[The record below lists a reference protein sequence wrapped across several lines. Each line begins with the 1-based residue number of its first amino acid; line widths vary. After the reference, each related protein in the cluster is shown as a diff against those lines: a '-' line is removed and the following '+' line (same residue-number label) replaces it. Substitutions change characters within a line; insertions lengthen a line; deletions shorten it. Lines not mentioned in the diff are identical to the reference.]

1 MKSIYKT
8 SLAVLLGWI
17 LAVPSSADT
26 YTYDDLNRLI
36 SVTHYETAQ
45 ITRYTYDAGGN
56 LLSLITTDLPKYDI
70 DAYLADQEGNPIA
83 DVSVIINEQTVI
95 SDENG
100 YVQITGLL
108 ANNYT
113 LMAQKN
119 GYFFAPQNLILTDE
133 NLNLKLEYLVVTPA
147 SCQLYAVNDKGLNH
161 SQFLTIPLDTHEVN
175 PLGPLYPDYDI
186 EALAIHPETN
196 LIYAAS
202 GDDAMNGNNGY
213 LYLVD
218 AQTGELFSIGYT
230 GFNEIEDLAFGSDGT
245 LWAWAKGDGMITID
259 LATGVG
265 TLAIP
270 SDKLVE
276 GLTLSKEPNRT
287 VFYGS
292 VNTELWIYDLE
303 ADTLDV
309 ACTNLL
315 GETEALEMMPD
326 GLLLI
331 GTHQDTTFSLH
342 AFDSK
347 ICQIVVEADIPT
359 EQFNDV
365 EGIALPVEVCAKK

>member
-1 MKSIYKT
+1 MKQIYNT
-8 SLAVLLGWI
+8 FLAVLLGWI
-17 LAVPSSADT
+17 LAVPSSADI
-26 YTYDDLNRLI
+26 YTYDDINRLI

-45 ITRYTYDAGGN
+45 ITHYTYDAGGN
-56 LLSLITTDLPKYDI
+56 ILSVITTDLPKYDI
-70 DAYLADQEGNPIA
+70 NAYIKDQEDNPIA
-83 DVSVIINEQTVI
+83 DVSVTINAQTVT

-100 YVQITGLL
+100 YIQMTDLL
-108 ANNYT
+108 ANRYMLT
-113 LMAQKN
+113 AQKN

-133 NLNLKLEYLVVTPA
+133 NLNLKLEGIVVTPA

-161 SQFLTIPLDTHEVN
+161 SQFLTINLDTHEVN
-175 PLGPLYPDYDI
+175 QLGPLYPSYDI

-230 GFNEIEDLAFGSDGT
+230 GFDEIEDLAFGNDGT
-245 LWAWAKGDGMITID
+245 LWAWSKGNGLITLD
-259 LATGVG
+259 LVTGVG

-276 GLTLSKEPNRT
+276 GLTLSKEPNHT

-292 VNTELWIYDLE
+292 VNTELLIYDLE
-303 ADTLDV
+303 TDRLDEV
-309 ACTNLL
+309 CTNLL

-326 GLLLI
+326 DLLLI
-331 GTHQDTTFSLH
+331 STHQDTTFSLH
-342 AFDSK
+342 AFDPK
-347 ICQIVVEADIPT
+347 ICQIVEEANIPT

-365 EGIALPVEVCAKK
+365 EGIALPVEACAK